1 MDGAGAGWSLI
12 TIIGPILLAA
22 VILFAVIRNRQSSK
36 ASVRRTEAATRD
48 LYQEQDAADKALD
61 EKVER

>member
-1 MDGAGAGWSLI
+1 MDGAGVGWSLI

-48 LYQEQDAADKALD
+48 LYKTQDAADKALD
-61 EKVER
+61 EKAER